1 MGKCVYVDNSNVWIE
16 GKYHSAVAKGMVAD
30 VYEAHDNKICDM
42 PWAYDFG
49 KLLDIVCCG
58 DISDIKRAVLYGSRP
73 TDNDSLWNAAK
84 KAGFEVFTP
93 TRNAKNKEKRVD
105 TGFDKEVLK
114 DLYTGV
120 IEPDD
125 EIILVVGDS
134 DHYPVAEAIIEE
146 GKRYTLAFWD
156 NASELMKTSVYKGY
170 KRDKIEMRGDRAEM
184 SDFPLYLN
192 TVAGGLDRRDQTIG
206 GFSFVVKIYAL
217 PVVERIG

>member
-1 MGKCVYVDNSNVWIE
+1 MGKCIYVDNSNVWIE

-49 KLLDIVCCG
+49 KLLAIVCDG
-58 DISDIKRAVLYGSRP
+58 DVSDIKRAVLYGSRP

-84 KAGFEVFTP
+84 KVGFEVFTP
-93 TRNAKNKEKRVD
+93 DRNAKNKEKRVD

-114 DLYTGV
+114 DLYKGA
-120 IEPDD
+120 IGDSD

-146 GKRYTLAFWD
+146 GKQYTLAFWD
-156 NASELMKTSVYKGY
+156 NASELMK
-170 KRDKIEMRGDRAEM
+170 GD
-184 SDFPLYLN
+184 SKKFISLN
-192 TVAGGLDRRDQTIG
+192 PHIG
-206 GFSFVVKIYAL
+206 DL
-217 PVVERIG
+217 ERK

>member
-16 GKYHSAVAKGMVAD
+16 GKYHSSVAKGMVAD

-156 NASELMKTSVYKGY
+156 NASELMKADSENF
-170 KRDKIEMRGDRAEM
+170 I
-184 SDFPLYLN
+184 SLN
-192 TVAGGLDRRDQTIG
+192 SHIKDLEC
-206 GFSFVVKIYAL
+206 K
-217 PVVERIG
+217 

>member
-73 TDNDSLWNAAK
+73 TDNDRLWNAAK

-156 NASELMKTSVYKGY
+156 NASELMKADSENF
-170 KRDKIEMRGDRAEM
+170 I
-184 SDFPLYLN
+184 SLN
-192 TVAGGLDRRDQTIG
+192 SHIKDLEC
-206 GFSFVVKIYAL
+206 K
-217 PVVERIG
+217 

>member
-1 MGKCVYVDNSNVWIE
+1 
-16 GKYHSAVAKGMVAD
+16 MVAD

-146 GKRYTLAFWD
+146 GKRYTLSFWD
-156 NASELMKTSVYKGY
+156 NASELMKADSENF
-170 KRDKIEMRGDRAEM
+170 I
-184 SDFPLYLN
+184 SLN
-192 TVAGGLDRRDQTIG
+192 SHIKDLEC
-206 GFSFVVKIYAL
+206 K
-217 PVVERIG
+217 